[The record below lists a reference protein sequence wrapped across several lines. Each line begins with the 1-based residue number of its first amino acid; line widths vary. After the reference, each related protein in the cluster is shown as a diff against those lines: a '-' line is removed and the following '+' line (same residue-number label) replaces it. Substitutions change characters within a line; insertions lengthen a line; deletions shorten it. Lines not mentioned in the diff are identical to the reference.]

1 MKIQI
6 CINMCRIY
14 STSIIRVYVEI
25 YMWYKEVLDLSVQV
39 QIHTFRRNVPVY
51 WLNTENKIWD
61 MTFLN
66 DFYRCHPK
74 TRFEKTRVTI
84 LKHYKHYPL
93 LFHIAVKIFKE
104 IPSGEFSCIIYIEH
118 QHNHPIKALQSLS
131 FKSITYLVA
140 SSIRH
145 LFEKDFRG
153 GSRAAATTKMECFVI
168 IVKR

>member
-1 MKIQI
+1 
-6 CINMCRIY
+6 
-14 STSIIRVYVEI
+14 
-25 YMWYKEVLDLSVQV
+25 
-39 QIHTFRRNVPVY
+39 
-51 WLNTENKIWD
+51 

-153 GSRAAATTKMECFVI
+153 GSRAAATTKMECFVL
-168 IVKR
+168 IVNR